1 MDKYGIFE
9 LLDAL
14 SAIAFNEDEGQEKT
28 PSAPP
33 EQSEPPR
40 DDPVYRPPVYGNDEP
55 APPLSSQKPGE
66 YAINEFYR
74 KHDERS
80 KR

>member
-14 SAIAFNEDEGQEKT
+14 SAIAFDGKDEAE
-28 PSAPP
+28 
-33 EQSEPPR
+33 EQPAEPPQTPPHG
-40 DDPVYRPPVYGNDEP
+40 DDPVYRPPVYNGEEP
-55 APPLSSQKPGE
+55 SAPPQPQNTGA